1 MSEPFDITGLKD
13 LSDGDLAL
21 CGETLADHLEE
32 HPAYKGQNIPI
43 CIPGP
48 GNLREEAHDVK
59 QASNAA
65 RQDPSKEPFRLE
77 KRDKIINS
85 IKFSCQYVVMYA
97 THTNDPSQL
106 DGVPVNRQQKAP
118 RSTTV
123 KLPKKFNK
131 FKVSHGDRSG
141 GVKMYVN
148 SWEGKASVD
157 VQICYANPAQEESWQ
172 ALKMSH
178 YCHFTVDGLE
188 PARRA
193 YFRARLINDA
203 GVGPWSEV
211 VELIII

>member
-1 MSEPFDITGLKD
+1 MSEPFDFTGLRD

-32 HPAYKGQNIPI
+32 HPAYKGQDVVI

-48 GNLREEAHDVK
+48 VVLREHSQQVK

-65 RQDPSKEPFRLE
+65 RQDPSKEPLRLAA
-77 KRDKIINS
+77 RDRMIQS

-97 THTNDPSQL
+97 THTNDPSLL
-106 DGVPVNRQQKAP
+106 DGIPVNRTHKAP
-118 RSTTV
+118 RTTTV
-123 KLPKKFNK
+123 KLPKKFDK
-131 FKVSHGDRSG
+131 FRVSHGDKSG
-141 GVKMYVN
+141 AVKAYVN
-148 SWEGKASVD
+148 SWEGKGSVD
-157 VQICYANPAQEESWQ
+157 TQVSYGDPASEESWQ

-178 YCHFTVDGLE
+178 YCHFAVEGLE

-193 YFRARLINDA
+193 YFRARLMNDA
-203 GVGPWSEV
+203 GIGPWSEV